1 MSVVNQALSQLV
13 SKQGKTLDHIERADV
28 AAVKSRSA
36 WVWVVGGFG
45 LSLAVGGWAVSQ
57 QASDVMSSV
66 VLDTPMTSPMMSNAF
81 YSPTQNIQI
90 PEVALYRLAPV
101 VEGSNTAVIP
111 PEIQLASV
119 AAPTPAS
126 KPVTLASTS
135 APSAPNEPAKAMVVE
150 HVELTPQELSNKAV
164 SRANKALD
172 SNDFNRAVS
181 AYSEALR
188 YTPQNEQVR
197 QQLAALYYGKGDVRK
212 AFELLQRGVELNH
225 DGETLRIALA
235 KLLVKEGQN
244 EAALSP
250 LDYVP
255 DAASVEYLSLRAALA
270 QRNKYNDIAL
280 ESYQLLTEKEIN
292 NGRWWLG
299 LAIQQERAFMHNEA
313 KTSYQVALT
322 KVGLS
327 AQSHAFIRE
336 RLQLLTRQEES
347 QGAN

>member
-1 MSVVNQALSQLV
+1 MSVMNQALSQLV
-13 SKQGKTLDHIERADV
+13 SKQGKTLDHIERANV
-28 AAVKSRSA
+28 AAVKSRPA

-45 LSLAVGGWAVSQ
+45 LSIAVGGWAVSQ
-57 QASDVMSSV
+57 QASDVMPNV
-66 VLDTPMTSPMMSNAF
+66 VVDSPLASTTMSNAF
-81 YSPTQNIQI
+81 YSPTQNIQT
-90 PEVALYRLAPV
+90 PEVAVYRLAPV
-101 VEGSNTAVIP
+101 VDELATPSSS
-111 PEIQLASV
+111 PEVQLASV
-119 AAPTPAS
+119 AAPVPAS
-126 KPVTLASTS
+126 KPVTLTSTS
-135 APSAPNEPAKAMVVE
+135 ASSAPTQPAKAMVVE
-150 HVELTPQELSNKAV
+150 HVELTPQELSSKAV

-172 SNDFNRAVS
+172 SNDFNSAVS

-197 QQLAALYYGKGDVRK
+197 QKLAALYYGKGDVRK

-255 DAASVEYLSLRAALA
+255 DAVSVEYLSLRAALA
-270 QRNKYNDIAL
+270 QKNKFNDIAL
-280 ESYQLLTEKEIN
+280 ESYQLLTEKEVN

-299 LAIQQERAFMHNEA
+299 LAIQQERALMYDDA
-313 KTSYQVALT
+313 KASYQEALT